1 MYTIQGHSCQQKPFA
16 IILYNK
22 DALYPNKA
30 NLAHDISSY
39 NNKVFLP
46 LAFKVGIL
54 LVLKVGMLY
63 IVSLSSGRQKYFT
76 SCIDQ
81 SGQKLLER
89 FYL

>member
-39 NNKVFLP
+39 NKVFLP
-46 LAFKVGIL
+46 LAFKAGIL

-63 IVSLSSGRQKYFT
+63 SIIKLWQKYLT